1 MIGKDEGRD
10 RDEDVISLL
19 YSWAIWGPGT
29 AGVKPWP
36 FNWEVLVGHLDT
48 NTDK

>member
-29 AGVKPWP
+29 AGVKLWP
-36 FNWEVLVGHLDT
+36 FKWEVLVGHLDT
-48 NTDK
+48 NPDK